1 MKELE
6 TAISQLKKAM
16 ANVDKAEEEMFRQHH
31 QVNADVAEKI
41 SIQIAGLSDELAILN
56 RYYNGGIILN

>member
-16 ANVDKAEEEMFRQHH
+16 ANVDKAEEKMFRQHH

-41 SIQIAGLSDELAILN
+41 SIQIAGLSDELATLN

>member
-16 ANVDKAEEEMFRQHH
+16 ANVDKAEEKMFQKRH

-41 SIQIAGLSDELAILN
+41 SIQIAGLADEIAILN
-56 RYYNGGIILN
+56 RYYNGGIVLN

>member
-16 ANVDKAEEEMFRQHH
+16 ANVDKAEEKMFRSRH
-31 QVNADVAEKI
+31 QVNADMAEKI
-41 SIQIAGLSDELAILN
+41 SIQIAGLSDELNILN
-56 RYYNGGIILN
+56 RYDKGEIVLN